1 LNAQIRSLKNMRTI
15 NKEGGLTLQ
24 RPYMRTAVDGGR
36 TDSNTLSIVLVFFEV
51 REKSIPVAIRRS
63 MEGFFSS
70 LQNELSKP
78 LNLSIMYRDNPPI
91 AQIEHRKDEFRR
103 IMHGIDGFIKIGITE
118 VGLWDPVP
126 PSRYLYAIDCDNH
139 ASLLSLHRFRQEST
153 GTEQFLQRLEKG
165 IVKAFGMACGLYHC
179 NDQGCFLTYHLGE
192 LDLDTSMYVC
202 KRCRADFVHA
212 LQSLG
217 TASGETV
224 HGGARRFGGAIP
236 IPTQS

>member
-1 LNAQIRSLKNMRTI
+1 MRTI
-15 NKEGGLTLQ
+15 NKEDGLTP
-24 RPYMRTAVDGGR
+24 RVPYINAAADGGR
-36 TDSNTLSIVLVFFEV
+36 TDSNSLSIVLVFFDV
-51 REKSIPVAIRRS
+51 REKSIPAAIRRS

-70 LQNELSKP
+70 LQKELSMP

-103 IMHGIDGFIKIGITE
+103 IMHGIDGSIKIGITE

-126 PSRYLYAIDCDNH
+126 PSRYLYAIDCDSH

-153 GTEQFLQRLEKG
+153 GTEQLLQRLEKG

-192 LDLDTSMYVC
+192 LDLDTNMYVC

-217 TASGETV
+217 TASGETA
-224 HGGARRFGGAIP
+224 HREPRRFGEVIP
-236 IPTQS
+236 IPARS

>member
-1 LNAQIRSLKNMRTI
+1 MRAI
-15 NKEGGLTLQ
+15 SKEGGLTLL
-24 RPYMRTAVDGGR
+24 RPYTKTAVDGGR
-36 TDSNTLSIVLVFFEV
+36 TESNTLSIVLVFFDV
-51 REKSIPVAIRRS
+51 RDKSIPVAIRRS
-63 MEGFFSS
+63 IEELFSS

-103 IMHGIDGFIKIGITE
+103 IMHGIDGSIKIGITE

-139 ASLLSLHRFRQEST
+139 ASLLSLHRFRQESA
-153 GTEQFLQRLEKG
+153 GTEQLLQRLEKG

-192 LDLDTSMYVC
+192 LDLDTNMYVC

-217 TASGETV
+217 AASCETAHREPRRV
-224 HGGARRFGGAIP
+224 GGVIP
-236 IPTQS
+236 IPAQS

>member
-1 LNAQIRSLKNMRTI
+1 MRTI
-15 NKEGGLTLQ
+15 SKEGGLTLQ
-24 RPYMRTAVDGGR
+24 RPYIKTAVDGGR
-36 TDSNTLSIVLVFFEV
+36 TESTTLSIVLVFFDV
-51 REKSIPVAIRRS
+51 RDKSIPVAIRRS
-63 MEGFFSS
+63 IEELFSS

-78 LNLSIMYRDNPPI
+78 LKLSILYRDNPPI

-103 IMHGIDGFIKIGITE
+103 IMHGIDGSIKIGITE

-153 GTEQFLQRLEKG
+153 GTEQLLQRLEKG
-165 IVKAFGMACGLYHC
+165 IVKALGMACGLYHC

-192 LDLDTSMYVC
+192 LDLDTNMYVC

-212 LQSLG
+212 LQSPG
-217 TASGETV
+217 TASGKTA
-224 HGGARRFGGAIP
+224 HRGPHQFGEAIP

>member
-1 LNAQIRSLKNMRTI
+1 MRTI
-15 NKEGGLTLQ
+15 SKEGGLTLQ
-24 RPYMRTAVDGGR
+24 RPYIKTAVDGGR
-36 TDSNTLSIVLVFFEV
+36 TESTTLSIVLVFFDV
-51 REKSIPVAIRRS
+51 RDKSIPVAIRRS
-63 MEGFFSS
+63 IEELFSS

-78 LNLSIMYRDNPPI
+78 LKLSILYRDNPPI

-103 IMHGIDGFIKIGITE
+103 IMQGIDGSIKIGITE

-153 GTEQFLQRLEKG
+153 GTEQLLQRLEKG
-165 IVKAFGMACGLYHC
+165 IVKALGMACGLYHC

-192 LDLDTSMYVC
+192 LDLDTNMYVC

-217 TASGETV
+217 TASGETA
-224 HGGARRFGGAIP
+224 HREPRRFGEVIP
-236 IPTQS
+236 IPARS